1 MYNTSDRHFFS
12 IIKKLI
18 VSLRLFQA
26 ESIFC
31 EDITFNQFT
40 ILDYIFSSG
49 TLEMSELHKL
59 LSVEKSTTTRMLEP
73 LAVKGYIKKTPSVHD
88 SRSIELRLT
97 PEGKKVHQTVWKC
110 ISDFMNNMEN
120 SIPVKNREDVLNAV
134 DVFIKSLET
143 CCQPGGCC
151 VKK

>member
-1 MYNTSDRHFFS
+1 MNNISDRHYFS

-18 VSLRLFQA
+18 VSLRIFQA

-40 ILDYIFSSG
+40 ILDYIFTSG
-49 TLEMSELHKL
+49 TLEMAELHKL
-59 LSVEKSTTTRMLEP
+59 LSVEKSTTTRMLDP
-73 LAVKGYIKKTPSVHD
+73 LVARGYITKTQSAHD
-88 SRSIELRLT
+88 SRAIELRLT

-110 ISDFMNNMEN
+110 ISDFMANMEN
-120 SIPVKNREDVLNAV
+120 SIPKKNKDDVLNAV
-134 DVFIKSLET
+134 EVFINSLDT
-143 CCQPGGCC
+143 CCQPGVCC